1 MKTITDST
9 LALDLIRS
17 EYEIVDEILGMFD
30 SSRCDN
36 DYDVFENLKEYVYGI
51 SIFIK
56 DFEYI
61 KSILKKVCDR
71 IPEVRDDNLPG
82 LTSKGYQE
90 ELNAFISD
98 LEYYTCDV

>member
-36 DYDVFENLKEYVYGI
+36 DYEVFENLKEYVYGI

-56 DFEYI
+56 DLEYI

-71 IPEVRDDNLPG
+71 IPEVRDDSLGG
-82 LTSKGYQE
+82 LNSIGYQE
-90 ELNAFISD
+90 ELKEFISN
-98 LEYYTCDV
+98 LENYICCI

>member
-9 LALDLIRS
+9 LALDLIRG
-17 EYEIVDEILGMFD
+17 EYEIVYEILEMFD
-30 SSRCDN
+30 SNRCYN
-36 DYDVFENLKEYVYGI
+36 YDVFENLKEYVYGI

-56 DFEYI
+56 DLEYI

-90 ELNAFISD
+90 ELNAFISN